1 MPRKSTIGRILSSA
15 AALSVLVSACSSAPS
30 VSTTTSAVSTPAR
43 TSAEPLSTVPRTSSQ
58 PTSGSAQAQAPKYGG
73 SLTVFT
79 GTDVLGFDEGNTI
92 HFNAVTLKFT
102 NEELLTGDWAKGPEG
117 SGETSFTVMGNRLW
131 SVKTG
136 AIAESWE
143 SPEIGHMIFK
153 IRHGIHYGL
162 NSNSEASRLVNGREL
177 NADDV
182 VSSLKRYCTEPAAYI
197 RMTYP
202 AFSSTVKITAP
213 DKWSVDVQSTAD
225 QFINVLT
232 MFTDFATILPPE
244 VIQKY
249 GDMRDWHNSA
259 GTGPFFLTDFVSNSS
274 VTFKRNPNYWGKDPA
289 GPGKGNQLPYVD
301 SVKILVISD
310 TSTRLAA
317 MRAAKLDW
325 GGTLTSDD
333 AKTVMQTSPQ
343 MKYIKIPP
351 ESGNVIYMRTDKAP
365 YSDIRVRQALMR
377 ATDYDS
383 IVKSLFGGEAEIN
396 CFPITPIPGYMD
408 AYLPLSEAPDSAK
421 QLYEYNPQ
429 AAKDLLTQAGYP
441 NGFKATIICDSASTT
456 AVDYLSIMKG
466 MWSKVGVDLSIE
478 QREHAAFSALYASRK
493 QEDMIYALDA
503 STGVYVKM
511 VNFTGVSQQNGSHV
525 NDPTANK
532 ALVQVLDAYCKLDE
546 ATVNKVHK
554 DLMKHVLAQ
563 AWAVPFPLPPSYLFW
578 WPWLKGYQG
587 ELSPGDNNMLM
598 WPKYVWVDQALR
610 EQMVGRR

>member
-1 MPRKSTIGRILSSA
+1 LLKKRVVWGVVLSA
-15 AALSVLVSACSSAPS
+15 AAVLLVVSSCSSSSP
-30 VSTTTSAVSTPAR
+30 VSTTTPVVTATTSAQPSAVPKTTTA
-43 TSAEPLSTVPRTSSQ
+43 ATVSQSSQ
-58 PTSGSAQAQAPKYGG
+58 SPKYGG
-73 SLTVFT
+73 SLTVFN
-79 GTDVLGFDEGNTI
+79 GTDILGFDEGNTI

-102 NEELLTGDWAKGPEG
+102 NEELLTGDWSKGPEG

-136 AIAESWE
+136 AIAEKWL
-143 SPEIGHMIFK
+143 SPEIGHMIFN
-153 IRHGIHYGL
+153 IRQGIHYGL
-162 NSNSEASRLVNGREL
+162 NPNSEASRLVNGREL

-182 VSSLKRYCTEPAAYI
+182 VLSLKRYCTEPASYI

-202 AFSSTVKITAP
+202 AFASTVKITAP
-213 DKWSVDVQSTAD
+213 DKWTVDVQSTPD
-225 QFINVLT
+225 QFINVLS
-232 MFTDFATILPPE
+232 MFTDFATILPPD

-249 GDMRDWHNSA
+249 GDMRDWHNSV

-274 VTFKRNPNYWGKDPA
+274 VTFVRNSGYWLKDPV

-301 SVKILVISD
+301 GVKILIIPD
-310 TSTRLAA
+310 ISTRLAA
-317 MRAAKLDW
+317 IRAAKLDW

-333 AKTVMQTSPQ
+333 ARTVMQTTPQ
-343 MKYIKIPP
+343 AKYIKIPP
-351 ESGNVIYMRTDKAP
+351 ESGNMIYMRTDKAP

-377 ATDYDS
+377 ATDFNA
-383 IVKSLFGGEAEIN
+383 IVKGLFGGEAEIN

-421 QLYEYNPQ
+421 QLYEYSPQ
-429 AAKDLLTQAGYP
+429 AAKELLTQAGYP
-441 NGFKATIICDSASTT
+441 NGFKATIICDSATTT
-456 AVDYLSIMKG
+456 AVDYLSVVKE
-466 MWSKVGVDLSIE
+466 MWSKIGIDLSID
-478 QREHAAFSALYASRK
+478 QREHAAFSALYASKK

-511 VNFTGVSQQNGSHV
+511 VNFTGVSQQNGSYV

-532 ALVQVLDAYCKLDE
+532 ALAQVLDAYSKLDE

-578 WPWLKGYQG
+578 WPWVKGYQG

-598 WPKYVWVDQALR
+598 WPKFVWVDQTLK